1 MSIPV
6 DTVKLTDEQV
16 GSLLSHQR
24 NLNDLQAELDK
35 AEFCGVDCTQLRA
48 ASAEAVE
55 RIGRLLA
62 NYGPEAE

>member
-1 MSIPV
+1 MDI
-6 DTVKLTDEQV
+6 VKLTGEQV

-35 AEFCGVDCTQLRA
+35 AEFCGIDCTQLRS

-55 RIGRLLA
+55 RISRLLA
-62 NYGPEAE
+62 NYGPEAQ